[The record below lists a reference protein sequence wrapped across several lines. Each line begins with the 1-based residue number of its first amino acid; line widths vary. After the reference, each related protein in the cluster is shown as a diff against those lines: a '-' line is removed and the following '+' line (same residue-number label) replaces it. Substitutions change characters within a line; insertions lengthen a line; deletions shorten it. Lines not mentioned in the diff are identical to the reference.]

1 MMVMRHGRSSSRKG
15 PLKIYYSPEGS
26 YMPSVDE
33 FGFNSSDDL
42 EEKVYRKYMK
52 NWREFEARLI
62 DSDAKIRAELHRLD
76 ALWGGTK

>member
-1 MMVMRHGRSSSRKG
+1 
-15 PLKIYYSPEGS
+15 
-26 YMPSVDE
+26 MPSVDE

-62 DSDAKIRAELHRLD
+62 DSDAKIRAELQRLD
-76 ALWGGTK
+76 ALWEGRNDGGIAIPEFSAE